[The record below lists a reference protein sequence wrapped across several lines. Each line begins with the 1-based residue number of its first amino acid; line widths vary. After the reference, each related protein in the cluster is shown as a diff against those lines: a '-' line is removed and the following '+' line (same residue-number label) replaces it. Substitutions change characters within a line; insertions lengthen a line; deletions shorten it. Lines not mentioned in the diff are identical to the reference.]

1 MSNERTMTAL
11 VKTAKG
17 EGFVELREVPVPAI
31 GAGEVLIEVKAAG
44 ICGTDLHILHDEFPY
59 WPPVVLGHEFAGVIA
74 AKGPN
79 VADRAVGDRVV
90 GEPHTLACGRCWL
103 CRTGNRQLCASK
115 RSPGWGIDGCFAR
128 FMRYPEPALLHR
140 IPDGLSFEE
149 AALVEPAANVVHDVL
164 ERGRVEPVDNVVVVG
179 PGPIGL
185 MAAMAAKAAGAAR
198 VAVVGTAAD
207 EPLRL
212 PVARTIAAIDAV
224 WNVEKDDVPAAA
236 AEFTGGRG
244 ADLVVEASG
253 AEGGIGLA
261 VRLVRKKGRIA
272 AIGLTGKPG
281 IAFPYDAAMSKALD
295 FVFNLSTS
303 YTSWDRA
310 IHLIETRGIDVRP
323 LITHKGGL
331 ERWREIFTALEK
343 KEGLKGLFIP

>member
-1 MSNERTMTAL
+1 MTAL
-11 VKTAKG
+11 VKTG
-17 EGFVELREVPVPAI
+17 RGQGLVELKEVPVPAI
-31 GAGEVLIEVKAAG
+31 GDGEVLIEIKAAG

-59 WPPVVLGHEFAGVIA
+59 WPPVILGHEFAGVIA
-74 AKGPN
+74 AKGRH
-79 VADRAVGDRVV
+79 VSDWSVGDRVV
-90 GEPHTLACGRCWL
+90 GEPHTLACGTCWL

-140 IPDGLSFEE
+140 IPEGLTFGE
-149 AALVEPAANVVHDVL
+149 AAFVEPAANVVHDVL
-164 ERGRVEPVDNVVVVG
+164 ERGRVEPADAVVVVG

-185 MAAMAAKAAGAAR
+185 MAAMAVKAAGAAR
-198 VAVVGTAAD
+198 VAVAGTEAD
-207 EPLRL
+207 EAVRL
-212 PVARTIAAIDAV
+212 PAARTMAAIDAV
-224 WNVEKDDVPAAA
+224 WNVDKDDVPGAAA
-236 AEFTGGRG
+236 AFTGGRG

-253 AEGGIGLA
+253 AEGGISLA

-272 AIGLTGKPG
+272 AIGLTGKAG
-281 IAFPYDAAMSKALD
+281 VAFPYDAAMSKAID
-295 FVFNLSTS
+295 YIFNMSTS

-310 IHLIETRGIDVRP
+310 IHLVHTRQIDVRP

-331 ERWREIFTALEK
+331 ERWAEIFAALEK